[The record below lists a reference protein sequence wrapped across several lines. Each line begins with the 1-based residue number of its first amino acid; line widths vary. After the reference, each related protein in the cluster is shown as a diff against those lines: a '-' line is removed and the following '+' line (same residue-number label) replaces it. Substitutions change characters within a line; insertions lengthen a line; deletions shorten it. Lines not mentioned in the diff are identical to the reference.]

1 MEFDEL
7 DNLETGAQ
15 DPAAEGQNQDGDKM
29 VPLSVIQAI
38 REELKTVKE
47 QNQLYLAQLRM
58 GMAGQ
63 YGQQNR
69 GPAQEEEDDF
79 LPGIDPDEPLT
90 KKEIAKAF
98 KGLSQRIE
106 YRTNAMSD
114 ETSFLARHPDYHEV
128 ITQHLPKLFEQ
139 KPELLAR
146 LQRHPDPV
154 LAYELGVN
162 SPSYRAKK
170 AKEKIAQDDKG
181 KTAQENAKKP
191 GSPSQVTGQT
201 GQDARDKIANMSREE
216 FRAYMERVK
225 RGGH

>member
-7 DNLETGAQ
+7 DNLETGEQ
-15 DPAAEGQNQDGDKM
+15 DPAAGGQNQDGDKM
-29 VPLSVIQAI
+29 VPLSALQAI

-58 GMAGQ
+58 GLAAQ
-63 YGQQNR
+63 NGQQNL
-69 GPAQEEEDDF
+69 GQTQEEDDDF

-98 KGLSQRIE
+98 KGLAQRIE
-106 YRTNAMSD
+106 ARTNAMSD
-114 ETSFLARHPDYHEV
+114 EAAFLARHPDYYEV

-162 SPSYRAKK
+162 SPSYKAKK

-181 KTAQENAKKP
+181 RIAQENARKP
-191 GSPSQVTGQT
+191 GSPSQVAGKT
-201 GQDARDKIANMSREE
+201 GQDVRDKIANMSREE
-216 FRAYMERVK
+216 FRAYMEKVK